1 MTLPP
6 TYNPKEFEDKIY
18 QQWQSEGVGSPEVQV
33 HKQITKP
40 KVLFATTNANK
51 IDVFTASFE
60 KLGLN
65 KKIELLT
72 LKDFPEIKNIEVDEP
87 GLSFENDALIKA
99 RTYSKLSGIPTISQD
114 RGFVFEALNWPGT
127 KSKLVMDG
135 DEKAHVTFRSEADK
149 PLSTKEK
156 HRENSESAIEKLVGI
171 EDRTMN
177 IYQAL
182 AICFPDGQEFVE
194 LHKCEGIAS
203 FEVVDTN
210 DSSMASFFVPK
221 GYSIPMGGWSE
232 AEIFEF
238 DVNHRYPITQK
249 IVEFMATKLQN
260 DTYSTLM
267 PPPNLTGGLHAGHAF
282 QHYLM
287 DTLTRVHRQK
297 GQKSLWYPG
306 VDHAGI
312 QLEGVI
318 DKLIK
323 KSEFDDV
330 LKEYGAE
337 EVDE

>member
-6 TYNPKEFEDKIY
+6 TYNAKEFEDKIY

-33 HKQITKP
+33 DRQSTKP
-40 KVLFATTNANK
+40 KVLFATTNHHK
-51 IDVFTASFE
+51 IRLFKMTWE
-60 KLGLN
+60 NQGLN
-65 KKIELLT
+65 KKYTLLT
-72 LKDFPEIKNIEVDEP
+72 LQDLPKIDLGYIAEDSGTFAGDAEIK
-87 GLSFENDALIKA
+87 AKA
-99 RTYSKLSGIPTISQD
+99 YAKAYNLPTISQD
-114 RGFVFEALNWPGT
+114 RGFIFDVLNWPRTDT
-127 KSKLVMDG
+127 KKVFTL
-135 DEKAHVTFRSEADK
+135 DE
-149 PLSTKEK
+149 TKEFK
-156 HRENSESAIEKLVGI
+156 QGKWGEVKDEYFERSKEILSKIDGVDRSMSVIQGI
-171 EDRTMN
+171 
-177 IYQAL
+177 
-182 AICFPDGQEFVE
+182 AICLPNGEFVSE
-194 LHKCEGIAS
+194 EFIFTGQAS
-203 FEVVDTN
+203 LE
-210 DSSMASFFVPK
+210 SKASISGAGGMYDWFF
-221 GYSIPMGGWSE
+221 IPNGLDHTISE
-232 AEIFEF
+232 FSTREAQDEYCAN
-238 DVNHRYPITQK
+238 VLYPITQK

-323 KSEFDDV
+323 KGEFDDV

-337 EVDE
+337 EGDE